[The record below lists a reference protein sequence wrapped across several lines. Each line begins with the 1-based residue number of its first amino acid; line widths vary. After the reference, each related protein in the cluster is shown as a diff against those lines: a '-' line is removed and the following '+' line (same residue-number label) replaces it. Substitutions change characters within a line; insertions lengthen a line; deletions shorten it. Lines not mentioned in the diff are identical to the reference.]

1 MSGGGRVDGLA
12 GNDVYAARRARV
24 LAQMPAG
31 AVAVLATAPEV
42 PRNSDND
49 YPYRHDSYF
58 YYLTGFAEPESV
70 VVLVAARADGDAAA
84 SASGSAAAARAI
96 LFCRQK
102 NVDREIW
109 EGFRHG
115 PEGARAAFGFDEA
128 HPIEDLDGEI
138 TKLLADAPALYCA
151 LASNPVLDAQIK
163 LWLGNVRRMARTG
176 VSAPA
181 SAVDLLPL
189 LDEMRLL
196 KDDSEQST
204 MLRAATISAHA
215 HARAMRTSRP
225 GMFEYEIE
233 AELLYEFRRNGAQAP
248 AYNSIVASGANAC
261 VLHYSA
267 NDARTRD
274 GDLVLIDAGC
284 ELDGYASDITRTYP
298 VNGRFSAPQKRLYE
312 LVLAAQSA
320 ALNAIAPG
328 LPYSGAH
335 DAALRVLAQGMLDLG
350 LLNKD
355 AHGALDDVIANKH
368 YLQFY
373 MHGTGHWLGMD
384 VHDVGLYR
392 DIHAAGKPS
401 RALQAGMVLTVE
413 PGIYVRPAD
422 GVPEEY
428 WNTGIRIEDDVLV
441 TADGHTILSAAAPKT
456 VAEIEETMREAM
468 ARR

>member
-1 MSGGGRVDGLA
+1 MSA
-12 GNDVYAARRARV
+12 GMANYAARRACV
-24 LAQMPAG
+24 LAAMPAG
-31 AVAVLATAPEV
+31 AVAVLGTAPEV
-42 PRNSDND
+42 ARNSDSD

-58 YYLTGFAEPESV
+58 YYLTAFAEPESV
-70 VVLVAARADGDAAA
+70 LVLVAARAGGAP
-84 SASGSAAAARAI
+84 ARAI

-102 NVDREIW
+102 NVEREIW

-115 PEGARAAFGFDEA
+115 PDGARAAFGFDA
-128 HPIEDLDGEI
+128 AYPVEDLDGEI

-151 LASNPVLDAQIK
+151 LASNPALDAQIK

-176 VSAPA
+176 VTPPA

-196 KDDSEQST
+196 KDDGEQAT
-204 MLRAATISAHA
+204 MLRAATISSAA
-215 HARAMRTSRP
+215 HARAMRASRP
-225 GMFEYEIE
+225 GMYEYEIE

-248 AYNSIVASGANAC
+248 AYNSIVAAGANAC

-267 NDARTRD
+267 NNAQTKD

-298 VNGRFSAPQKRLYE
+298 VNGSYSAPQKRLYE

-320 ALNAIAPG
+320 ALKAIAPG

-335 DAALRVLAQGMLDLG
+335 DAALRVLSEGMLDLG

-355 AHGALDDVIANKH
+355 VHGGVDDVIANKH
-368 YLQFY
+368 YMQFY

-392 DIHAAGKPS
+392 DVNAAGKPS

-441 TADGHTILSAAAPKT
+441 GADGHTILSAAAPKT
-456 VAEIEETMREAM
+456 VAEIEEVMREEVK
-468 ARR
+468 RQR